1 MEKQKPLISIVTVC
15 FNSSTTIK
23 KTIESVL
30 IQNSKNIEYIIID
43 GNSSDRTLT
52 IIKSFQEQFQQK
64 EIPYKWISEPDRGIY
79 DAFNKGI
86 KLSKGKWIS
95 FLGSDDIYIKNAIA
109 LYEQSIMRQ
118 RQRIDLIYSKVQL
131 ERGKVFNGVWSWK
144 KFRRKMN
151 IAHVGALHNMDF
163 FKEYGLFDTSYKI
176 AGDYELLLRAK
187 DKLKTIKF
195 NEITVIMADGGV
207 SNSQIKET
215 YKETTR
221 AKLETA
227 KVSKFIC
234 MLDYYIW
241 ILKYKVKMTMNE
253 IIR

>member
-1 MEKQKPLISIVTVC
+1 MEKQKPLISIITVC
-15 FNSSTTIK
+15 FNSSVTIK

-30 IQNSKNIEYIIID
+30 IQNLENLEYIIID
-43 GNSSDRTLT
+43 GNSSDRTVT
-52 IIKSFQEQFQQK
+52 IIESFQEQFKQK
-64 EIPYKWISEPDRGIY
+64 RIVYKWISEPDNGIY

-95 FLGSDDIYIKNAIA
+95 FLGSDDVYTKNAIP
-109 LYEQSIMRQ
+109 LYVQSIKKQ
-118 RQRIDLIYSKVQL
+118 IQRIDLIHSEVQL
-131 ERGKVFNGVWSWK
+131 ENGKVFKGIWTWK
-144 KFRRKMN
+144 TFRRKMN
-151 IAHVGALHNMDF
+151 IAHVGALHNKEF
-163 FKEYGLFDTSYKI
+163 FKEYGLFDTSYRI

-234 MLDYYIW
+234 TLDYYIW
-241 ILKYKVKMTMNE
+241 ILKCKVKTVMNE